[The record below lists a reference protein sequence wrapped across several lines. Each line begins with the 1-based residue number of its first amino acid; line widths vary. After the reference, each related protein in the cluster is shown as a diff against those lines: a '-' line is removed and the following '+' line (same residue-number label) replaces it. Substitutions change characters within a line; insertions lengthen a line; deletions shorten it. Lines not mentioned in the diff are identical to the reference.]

1 MSAENPKAVLSKK
14 SINAI
19 AAQVETRL
27 KQDPSAPAPAEP
39 TAEPASHSEK
49 TTHGS
54 KKLFFWGA
62 ASGLTLAMTA
72 PLFSKQA
79 RPAVRGAIKGGLLAG
94 RYVQRVA
101 SSIKE
106 DVQDLTEE
114 AKSDLDLEKEKS
126 DTKGTTKHSKQPA
139 QSSE

>member
-1 MSAENPKAVLSKK
+1 MGGETTKAVLSKK

-19 AAQVETRL
+19 ADLVETRL
-27 KQDPSAPAPAEP
+27 KQDSSKPAPVEVSSHAE
-39 TAEPASHSEK
+39 TN
-49 TTHGS
+49 THGN

-62 ASGLTLAMTA
+62 ASALTLAVTA
-72 PLFSKQA
+72 PLLGKQA

-94 RYVQRVA
+94 RYFQRVA

-114 AKSDLDLEKEKS
+114 ARSDLDLEKQKPS
-126 DTKGTTKHSKQPA
+126 STKTSKPSKHPTQ
-139 QSSE
+139 E

>member
-1 MSAENPKAVLSKK
+1 MNAENPKAVLSKK

-19 AAQVETRL
+19 AEQVETRL
-27 KQDPSAPAPAEP
+27 KQDSSKPAQAE
-39 TAEPASHSEK
+39 TTSHAEK
-49 TTHGS
+49 INHGG

-94 RYVQRVA
+94 RYFQRVA

-114 AKSDLDLEKEKS
+114 AKSDLDLEKEKP
-126 DTKGTTKHSKQPA
+126 DTTGTPKPSKRPTQ
-139 QSSE
+139 

>member
-1 MSAENPKAVLSKK
+1 MSTENQKAVLSKK

-19 AAQVETRL
+19 AEQVETRL
-27 KQDPSAPAPAEP
+27 KQDTKAAAE
-39 TAEPASHSEK
+39 TTSHTEK
-49 TTHGS
+49 TAHGS

-94 RYVQRVA
+94 RYFQRVA

-114 AKSDLDLEKEKS
+114 AKSDLDLEKEKP
-126 DTKGTTKHSKQPA
+126 DTTPTTKHSKRPPQ
-139 QSSE
+139 